1 MKTPQNWTRAT
12 LGGAA
17 RAGDPIIIWCNNR
30 GCAYQTKHGSAYRA
44 VLTPA
49 DLAVFAERYGTAM
62 TFIEFRARL
71 RCRHCGSGDVST
83 MVDSRHETPGE
94 RWERE
99 GEPAQRVPVRWHKT
113 P

>member
-12 LGGAA
+12 LCGAA

-30 GCAYQTKHGSAYRA
+30 ACGYWQEHDNPYRA
-44 VLTPA
+44 VLTA
-49 DLAVFAERYGTAM
+49 IDLADYAERYGVGT
-62 TFIEFRARL
+62 TFVEFRARL

-83 MVDSRHETPGE
+83 LVDSRLETPRE

-99 GEPAQRVPVRWHKT
+99 AR
-113 P
+113 